1 MVMEERNE
9 EWKKIRGKMNRE
21 NDKFPSI
28 YKSSETYRSKV
39 EEKEKGVKTEE
50 LSNLNSSKW

>member
-1 MVMEERNE
+1 MEERNE